1 MSVTNVSNSIL
12 TNSIDTITADTGNI
26 DIATTQ
32 TSGVLNIG
40 TNTGRT
46 ATGIINIGS
55 LTSLAPINIET
66 VSTNNTYEDPAIAI
80 GTATGNRVIRLGNI
94 GTNTIV
100 GGFQI
105 QGSNMNNRTV
115 TNNYNIATNQIDG
128 VLNVGTGTRSGAVNI
143 ANGATTT
150 SIMNIHNGAS
160 SSGSVNI
167 ANGAQSTT
175 VNIQSGTGTGTVTIG
190 NAASSVALNGSVT
203 LARPLSL
210 GTGPTL
216 ATQLGFR
223 TTSLITV
230 TNYTAVTVNTQV
242 NAKSFTFPAAGV
254 WIVELRLRTNTISN
268 TEVSLSTTSNT
279 LSVDRLSR
287 VNNTAAG
294 QSTFLSTTIVEPST
308 SQTWYVVV
316 RSSVANTVFTEF
328 YLFASRIG

>member
-1 MSVTNVSNSIL
+1 MSVATDAIL
-12 TNSIDTITADTGNI
+12 TNSINTTEGTGNI

-32 TSGVLNIG
+32 TSGALNIG
-40 TNTGRT
+40 TNAGRT

-55 LTSLAPINIET
+55 TTSLAPIKIET
-66 VSTNNTYEDPAIAI
+66 ASTKNTYEDPAIAI
-80 GTATGNRVIRLGNI
+80 GTTVGARAIRIGNASTLVSIGNLSIQGIFINNRTSTNNLNISNSQISGILNIATANSRSGAINI
-94 GTNTIV
+94 GT
-100 GGFQI
+100 
-105 QGSNMNNRTV
+105 
-115 TNNYNIATNQIDG
+115 
-128 VLNVGTGTRSGAVNI
+128 GT
-143 ANGATTT
+143 TTT
-150 SIMNIHNGAS
+150 SSINIHNGSS

-167 ANGAQSTT
+167 ANGSQTTT

-190 NAASSVALNGSVT
+190 NAASSVALNGAVT
-203 LARPLSL
+203 LASPLSL

-294 QSTFLSTTIVEPST
+294 QSTFLTTTIVEPSS

-316 RSSVANTVFTEF
+316 RSSVVNTVFTEF